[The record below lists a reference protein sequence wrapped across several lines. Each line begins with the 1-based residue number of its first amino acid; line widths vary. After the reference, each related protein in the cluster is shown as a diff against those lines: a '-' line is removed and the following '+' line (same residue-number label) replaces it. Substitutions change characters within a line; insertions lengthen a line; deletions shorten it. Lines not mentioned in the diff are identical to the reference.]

1 MAPPEADPFRC
12 EILHEHDG
20 ARIRPFGELDVA
32 TAPLLRAELDALR
45 NAGHRHLI
53 VDLGRLSFIDSSGLR
68 CILACD
74 AEARNDGFSIALI
87 PRLPRRPARLSA
99 HQHRGAPAVH
109 RALTRAGAG
118 RGVAHASA

>member
-1 MAPPEADPFRC
+1 VSTPPLEAEPFRC
-12 EILHEHDG
+12 EISHEHDG
-20 ARIRPFGELDVA
+20 ARIRPLGELDVA
-32 TAPLLRAELDALR
+32 TAPLLTAELDALR

-87 PRLPRRPARLSA
+87 PGS
-99 HQHRGAPAVH
+99 PAVQ
-109 RALTRAGAG
+109 RVFQLTNTE
-118 RGVAHASA
+118 VHLPFIES